1 MKGAKARSSE
11 NVQVDLGTDRRV
23 EMESLETWQIEQF
36 VERGYARL
44 DEAFPKDVADRGRE
58 ILWRD
63 TGCDPLDRSTWTR
76 PIIWLWDYNQE
87 PFQQA
92 ADMPRLHSAFDQLVG
107 KGRWVPRQSL
117 GTFPVRFPS
126 QADTG
131 DTGWH
136 VDASFAG
143 EDSSP

>member
-1 MKGAKARSSE
+1 
-11 NVQVDLGTDRRV
+11 
-23 EMESLETWQIEQF
+23 MESLQASQIEQF
-36 VERGYARL
+36 VERGYAPL
-44 DEAFPKDVADRGRE
+44 DEAFPRDVADRGRE

-63 TGCDPLDRSTWTR
+63 TGCNPLDRSTWTR

-87 PFQQA
+87 PFHQA
-92 ADMPRLHSAFDQLVG
+92 ANMPRLHSTFDQLVG

-117 GTFPVRFPS
+117 ETFPVRFPS

-136 VDASFAG
+136 VDASFPG
-143 EDSSP
+143 EDSSPNDFLSWRVCAHVGGFF